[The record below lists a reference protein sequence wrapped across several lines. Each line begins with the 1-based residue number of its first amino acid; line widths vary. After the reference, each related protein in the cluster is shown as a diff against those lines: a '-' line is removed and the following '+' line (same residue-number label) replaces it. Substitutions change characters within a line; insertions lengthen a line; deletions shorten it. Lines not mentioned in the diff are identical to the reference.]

1 MGSGLR
7 KHSLAG
13 HPPLSVTAVN
23 MHPPLST
30 TGGGRCLCNST
41 DTAAFALIARL
52 VPLRESGG
60 AQPRA
65 GSRSQDPRY
74 PGGPL
79 FRASHQRID
88 KHGFAQAIFNFQI
101 E

>member
-7 KHSLAG
+7 KHSLARA
-13 HPPLSVTAVN
+13 PPSLSPLATRT
-23 MHPPLST
+23 PPFDH
-30 TGGGRCLCNST
+30 GGGRCLCNST

-65 GSRSQDPRY
+65 GSVSQDPQY
-74 PGGPL
+74 PRPPPFLVGHRAEHKTR
-79 FRASHQRID
+79 FRSD
-88 KHGFAQAIFNFQI
+88 DF
-101 E
+101 